1 MRLPR
6 RFAPRNDRKGNKMN
20 DKKWKTSISGI
31 VDGEVH
37 IHGYKITDLIDQVS
51 FTDAIWLEL
60 KGELPNEKE
69 KAMLDSILISTIDN
83 GMGPPS
89 VTNARNSASAGNPMQ
104 ASVAAGVL
112 GIGEYHGGAIEECA
126 RLLQMGMSAE
136 ALIEKVIGSGDRIP
150 GFGHK
155 VYKDED
161 PRATQIFEKAKS
173 LGFFGEHCELAQ
185 DVEKVLEEKKGKKI
199 VINVDGAIAA
209 VVSDMGFDYR
219 LGKGFFI
226 IGRVVGLIAHIFEE
240 IVREKPFRRI
250 SDEEIEYDGTPA
262 RKITK

>member
-1 MRLPR
+1 M
-6 RFAPRNDRKGNKMN
+6 
-20 DKKWKTSISGI
+20 DKKWKTSIAGI
-31 VDGEVH
+31 VDGETL
-37 IHGYKITDLIDQVS
+37 IQGYKLTDLMEKKN

-60 KGELPNEKE
+60 KGELPTDKE
-69 KAMLDSILISTIDN
+69 RAMLDSILISTIDN

-104 ASVAAGVL
+104 AAVAAGVL
-112 GIGEYHGGAIEECA
+112 GVGESHGGAIEECA
-126 RLLQMGMSAE
+126 RLLQMGLSADK
-136 ALIEKVIGSGDRIP
+136 LVEKVISSGDRIP

-155 VYKDED
+155 VYKTED

-173 LGFFGEHCELAQ
+173 LGFFGEHSELAKA
-185 DVEKVLEEKKGKKI
+185 VEAKLEELKGKKI

-240 IVREKPFRRI
+240 WVREKPFRRI
-250 SDEEIEYDGTPA
+250 PDEEIEYDGTPI
-262 RKITK
+262 RKLPS

>member
-1 MRLPR
+1 M
-6 RFAPRNDRKGNKMN
+6 
-20 DKKWKTSISGI
+20 DKKWKTSIAGI
-31 VDGEVH
+31 IDGEAH
-37 IHGYKITDLIDQVS
+37 IHGYKVTELIDKVS

-60 KGELPNEKE
+60 KGELPTEKQR
-69 KAMLDSILISTIDN
+69 AMLDSILISTMDN

-104 ASVAAGVL
+104 ASVAAGIL
-112 GIGEYHGGAIEECA
+112 GIGEHHGGAIEECA
-126 RLLQMGMSAE
+126 RLLQMGLA
-136 ALIEKVIGSGDRIP
+136 APKLVEKVLGLGERIP

-155 VYKDED
+155 VYTVD

-173 LGFFGEHCELAQ
+173 LGFFGEYCELA
-185 DVEKVLEEKKGKKI
+185 VEVEAELEKLKGKKI
-199 VINVDGAIAA
+199 PINVDGAIAA

-226 IGRVVGLIAHIFEE
+226 IGRVVGLVAHIFEE

-250 SDEEIEYDGTPA
+250 PTEEIEYDGIPP
-262 RKITK
+262 RKLSSS

>member
-1 MRLPR
+1 M
-6 RFAPRNDRKGNKMN
+6 
-20 DKKWKTSISGI
+20 DKKWKTSIAGI
-31 VDGEVH
+31 VDGETI
-37 IHGYKITDLIDQVS
+37 IHGYKVTDLIDKVN

-60 KGELPNEKE
+60 KGELPTENQR
-69 KAMLDSILISTIDN
+69 AMLDSILISTIDN

-89 VTNARNSASAGNPMQ
+89 ITNARNSASAGNSMQ
-104 ASVAAGVL
+104 ASVAAGIL
-112 GIGEYHGGAIEECA
+112 GIGEHHGGAIEECA

-136 ALIEKVIGSGDRIP
+136 KLVEKVLGSGDRIP

-161 PRATQIFEKAKS
+161 PRATQIFAKAKS
-173 LGFFGEHCELAQ
+173 LGFFGEHSELAKA
-185 DVEKVLEEKKGKKI
+185 VEAELEKRKGKKI

-250 SDEEIEYDGTPA
+250 SEEEIEYDGTVA
-262 RKITK
+262 RKLDT

>member
-1 MRLPR
+1 M
-6 RFAPRNDRKGNKMN
+6 
-20 DKKWKTSISGI
+20 DKKWKTSIAGI
-31 VDGEVH
+31 VDGETI
-37 IHGYKITDLIDQVS
+37 IHGYKVTDLIDKVN

-60 KGELPNEKE
+60 KGELPTENQR
-69 KAMLDSILISTIDN
+69 AMLDSILISTIDN

-89 VTNARNSASAGNPMQ
+89 ITNARNSASAGNSMQ
-104 ASVAAGVL
+104 ASVAAGIL
-112 GIGEYHGGAIEECA
+112 GIGEHHGGAIEECA
-126 RLLQMGMSAE
+126 RLLQIGLSAE
-136 ALIEKVIGSGDRIP
+136 KLVEKVISSGDRIP

-155 VYKDED
+155 IYKDED
-161 PRATQIFEKAKS
+161 PRATQVFAKAKS
-173 LGFFGEHCELAQ
+173 LGFFGEHSELAKA
-185 DVEKVLEEKKGKKI
+185 VEAELEKRKGKKI

-250 SDEEIEYDGTPA
+250 SEEEIEYDGTVA
-262 RKITK
+262 RKLDT